1 MMKDKVVLI
10 AGGSGE
16 IGQACADLFSRA
28 GAKVVLAARNREKA
42 EGKAKALNDKGGE
55 AYVIDLDVTDPAS
68 VSAMVKEV
76 VDSLGAIDVL
86 INAFGLGMILPL
98 PEAEPEA
105 IKEVLDV
112 NTFGTILV
120 TKAVLPHMAEKKS
133 GKVIMIPGII
143 GKYVMRHSSVYSA
156 SKFAVAGFTK
166 ALVEEYKRDGIGFS
180 LFYLG
185 GVGTEFWDNPNVQM
199 RVQKDKMLQP
209 DEVAKAIY
217 YAATQPSPGVMNEIV
232 IQPDSH
238 QMV

>member
-1 MMKDKVVLI
+1 MKDKVVLI

-28 GAKVVLAARNREKA
+28 GARVVLAARNREKA
-42 EGKAKALNDKGGE
+42 EGKAKELNDKGGE
-55 AYVIDLDVTDPAS
+55 AYVIDLDVTDSAS
-68 VSAMVKEV
+68 VSAMVTEV
-76 VDSLGAIDVL
+76 VSSLGGIDVL
-86 INAFGLGMILPL
+86 INAFGMGMILPL

-105 IKEVLDV
+105 IKEVLEV
-112 NTFGTILV
+112 NTYGTILV

-166 ALVEEYKRDGIGFS
+166 ALVEEYKRDGIGFT

-185 GVGTEFWDNPNVQM
+185 GVGTQFWDNPNVQM

-209 DEVAKAIY
+209 EEVAKAIY
-217 YAATQPSPGVMNEIV
+217 YAATQPSPGIMNEIV

>member
-1 MMKDKVVLI
+1 MKDKVVLI

-28 GAKVVLAARNREKA
+28 GARVVLAARNRDKA
-42 EGKAKALNDKGGE
+42 EAKAKELNDKGGE
-55 AYVIDLDVTDPAS
+55 AYVIDLDVTDSAS
-68 VSAMVKEV
+68 VSAMVTEV
-76 VDSLGAIDVL
+76 VSSLGGIDVL
-86 INAFGLGMILPL
+86 INAFGMGMILPL

-105 IKEVLDV
+105 IKEVLEV
-112 NTFGTILV
+112 NTYGTILV

-166 ALVEEYKRDGIGFS
+166 ALVEEYKRDGIGFT

-185 GVGTEFWDNPNVQM
+185 GVGTQFWDNPNVQM

-209 DEVAKAIY
+209 EEVAKAIY
-217 YAATQPSPGVMNEIV
+217 YAATQPSPGIMNEIV

>member
-28 GAKVVLAARNREKA
+28 GAKVILAARNREKA

-98 PEAEPEA
+98 PESEPEA

>member
-98 PEAEPEA
+98 PESEPEA